1 MEQEIQNH
9 TDAIGHGEVDALTD
23 SPVYDDEHSFCNCE
37 SNECITPYKSDK
49 LNTETLRTAGSD
61 SPDGE
66 SSAHAGNNEEP
77 RNQLQR
83 LKNDFLK
90 AGNNPYIRR
99 EHTCRINLY
108 RQKDDTEPIDSFEAN
123 TSHGFSARAILLLG
137 ASLLGICLLT
147 RLLGKKD

>member
-9 TDAIGHGEVDALTD
+9 TDAIGHGEVDTLTD
-23 SPVYDDEHSFCNCE
+23 PPAYDNEHSFCNCE
-37 SNECITPYKSDK
+37 NNECITPYKRDETSTDA
-49 LNTETLRTAGSD
+49 LLTERSN
-61 SPDGE
+61 SPDRE
-66 SSAHAGNNEEP
+66 SSAHATSNKEP

-90 AGNNPYIRR
+90 AGNNPYIKRD
-99 EHTCRINLY
+99 HTCHINLY